1 MNTQWLTQ
9 KAEARRTADHGDGAF
24 AIEPIAAGE
33 IVAVFG
39 GFVATRPQLDA
50 LPEERARRSIQISE
64 DLYLV
69 SGERREPGDMINHSC
84 APNCGMR
91 GDIVLLA
98 MRNIAVGEELTYDY
112 AMSDVSDYDE
122 FRCCCGMPDCRK
134 MIRGTDWRNPA
145 LQARYRGYFT
155 TFVRTRIDES
165 R

>member
-9 KAEARRTADHGDGAF
+9 KAEARRTPDHGDGAF

-39 GFVATRPQLDA
+39 GFVVTRPQLEA

-122 FRCCCGMPDCRK
+122 FRCCCGAADCRK
-134 MIRGTDWRNPA
+134 MIRGTDWRNPE

-155 TFVRTRIDES
+155 TFVRARLDEP